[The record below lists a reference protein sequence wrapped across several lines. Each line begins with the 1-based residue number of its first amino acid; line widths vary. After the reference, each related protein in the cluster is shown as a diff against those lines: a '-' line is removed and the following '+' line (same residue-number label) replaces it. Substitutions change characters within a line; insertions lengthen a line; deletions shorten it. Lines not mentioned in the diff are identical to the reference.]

1 MRFCG
6 NKERDTIQ
14 VWVCGWGGGEVG
26 WERGRYYGHLRD
38 RPGLGNVVK
47 TVKGLNPEVIS
58 SVV

>member
-14 VWVCGWGGGEVG
+14 VWVCVWVGGEVG

-38 RPGLGNVVK
+38 LLG
-47 TVKGLNPEVIS
+47 
-58 SVV
+58 

>member
-14 VWVCGWGGGEVG
+14 VWVCVWVGGEVE

-38 RPGLGNVVK
+38 LLG
-47 TVKGLNPEVIS
+47 
-58 SVV
+58 

>member
-14 VWVCGWGGGEVG
+14 VWVCVWVGGGEVG

-38 RPGLGNVVK
+38 LLG
-47 TVKGLNPEVIS
+47 
-58 SVV
+58 